1 MMLRLADGKT
11 SAIGY
16 RETAPAAATREVFI
30 GPDERVLAELIRVG

>member
-11 SAIGY
+11 TAIGY
-16 RETAPAAATREVFI
+16 RATAPAAAPQEMTV